1 MEKNIKEI
9 SNDKESYRKIMKK
22 KKRNEFH
29 IKTEEQNK
37 G

>member
-22 KKRNEFH
+22 KRNEFH